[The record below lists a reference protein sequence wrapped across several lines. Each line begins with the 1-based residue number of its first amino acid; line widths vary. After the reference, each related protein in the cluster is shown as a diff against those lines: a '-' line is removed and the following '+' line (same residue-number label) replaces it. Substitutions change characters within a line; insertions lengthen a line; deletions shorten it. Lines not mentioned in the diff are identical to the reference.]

1 MMFRISLKLYFKNK
15 ILLILTIAAAA
26 GYTGYLVYQG
36 IFWRR
41 VVTPDLGGY
50 YTFPIEHVLEVSW
63 LILVFFLFVS
73 YEYFSQI
80 PRRYMEEALDATR
93 KTSLSAFG
101 YQIAVM
107 ELLSVAVT
115 LVSAVFVYACMAVA
129 GMERAQ
135 YLLLL
140 FVALLLNVFLMSNV
154 GIFIGLALATNKKRL
169 SAYVLMLVFSLLSCP
184 LGEMGNAIV
193 GTFVNYTGIN
203 IYRITPLFWL
213 YDPIVFGHVAE
224 ETFGKLSVLPY
235 RFCAMFFWVF
245 LSSAIFLLRACRK
258 KRGKTVFLSGGCMIA
273 GLICLAV
280 VLTPSSRL
288 IFDNE
293 NMEENTMRD
302 GEYYYRLYEKHYPE
316 DAEWEEWDGGVKVL
330 PDEPLEPFRVTAYD
344 MTFSAINQLA
354 GEVTMTVD
362 RGDLDEY
369 GFTLYYGYRVKSVED
384 QDGNKMDFEQDGD
397 YIKVR
402 RGANQ
407 VEKITMRYKGYSSAY
422 YTNVQGIDLPGWFA
436 YYPRA
441 GYHVLA
447 DEHGEMLLNQLEE
460 AAQFRVQFK
469 TNRKIYSNLENRGE
483 NCFTGV
489 SNGAT
494 FVSGFYEEREI
505 DGITVVMPYLDSE
518 ANHAEI
524 QRRIKED
531 TAALKQLL
539 DGMEYPCDQIIVTS
553 YPYASLR
560 GPALFHDHVTVDT
573 FYWGFSE
580 EQMAFIEAQLFHPE
594 KVKNMSF
601 STFRTYQ
608 MFMEE

>member
-36 IFWRR
+36 DFWRR
-41 VVTPDLGGY
+41 MSEPDLAGY
-50 YTFPIEHVLEVSW
+50 YILPIDCILEISW
-63 LILVFFLFVS
+63 LILVFFLFVG

-80 PRRYMEEALDATR
+80 PRRYMGEALDATR

-101 YQIAVM
+101 YQVAVM
-107 ELLSVAVT
+107 ELLSGAVT
-115 LVSAVFVYACMAVA
+115 LLSAVFVYACMVIAR
-129 GMERAQ
+129 MNHTQ

-193 GTFVNYTGIN
+193 GVFVNYTGIN

-213 YDPIVFGHVAE
+213 YDPIVYGHVAE
-224 ETFGKLSVLPY
+224 ETFGGLSVLPY
-235 RFCAMFFWVF
+235 RFCAMLFWVF
-245 LSSAIFLLRACRK
+245 LSSAVFLWRTCRK
-258 KRGKTVFLSGGCMIA
+258 KHGRSVFLSGGCMIA

-293 NMEENTMRD
+293 NPGENTARD
-302 GEYYYRLYEKHYPE
+302 DAYYGRLYEEHYREE
-316 DAEWEEWDGGVKVL
+316 DEWDGGVKVL
-330 PDEPLEPFRVTAYD
+330 PDEPVDPFRVTAYD
-344 MTFSAINQLA
+344 MTFTAINQLA
-354 GEVTMTVD
+354 GEATMTVD
-362 RGDLDEY
+362 RGDLDVY

-397 YIKVR
+397 YIKVL
-402 RGANQ
+402 RGANP
-407 VEKITMRYKGYSSAY
+407 VEKITMRYKGYSSVY
-422 YTNVQGIDLPGWFA
+422 YTNVQGIDLPGSFA

-447 DEHGEMLLNQLEE
+447 DRRGSMLHNQLEE
-460 AAQFRVQFK
+460 SAQFRVQFR
-469 TNRKIYSNLENRGE
+469 TNRKIYSNLENQGE
-483 NCFTGV
+483 NCFTGT

-505 DGITVVMPYLDSE
+505 EGVTVVMPYLDSE
-518 ANHAEI
+518 ANHEEV
-524 QRRIKED
+524 QRRMKVD
-531 TAALKQLL
+531 VAALQQLIA
-539 DGMEYPCDQIIVTS
+539 GTEFSCDQIIVTS
-553 YPYASLR
+553 YPYASLN

-573 FYWGFSE
+573 HYWGFSE
-580 EQMAFIEAQLFHPE
+580 EQLAFMEAQLSDAE
-594 KVKNMSF
+594 KIKNMSF
-601 STFRTYQ
+601 STFMTYR
-608 MFMEE
+608 MFLEE